1 MRRLLPLA
9 LLTLGAAPAPT
20 LADQAARLRAANA
33 EADAAEARSR
43 AFSAQASEERDAAAQ
58 ARAAEAAVA
67 ERIRASEAEIAAATA
82 RVAIVDRLLVAQRVR
97 LAERQEPILRLV
109 AALQGFARR
118 PAAAALL
125 QPGSLDDAVHVR
137 AVLGTLAPVIARR
150 TAEVRAEIA
159 RVRALQDD
167 TQLAANALRAGRGRL
182 QAERLALV
190 RMEGEHRLRS
200 QTLART
206 ALVESDRAIA
216 MGERARDLVDE
227 MARSGTIAAR
237 REDLAVLPG
246 PLPRP
251 DSESPQPRFATP
263 PYRLPVAGRVATGFG
278 EVGPNGVRSRGLTF
292 AVAPAAPVRAP
303 AAGHVV
309 FARPFRGYGNV
320 VILDH
325 GNGWSSALI
334 GLGRVAV
341 RPGASVAQGAPIGRA
356 ADGDQPRLS
365 VELRRRGVPIDL
377 AALL

>member
-1 MRRLLPLA
+1 M
-9 LLTLGAAPAPT
+9 
-20 LADQAARLRAANA
+20 
-33 EADAAEARSR
+33 
-43 AFSAQASEERDAAAQ
+43 
-58 ARAAEAAVA
+58 
-67 ERIRASEAEIAAATA
+67 
-82 RVAIVDRLLVAQRVR
+82 
-97 LAERQEPILRLV
+97 
-109 AALQGFARR
+109 
-118 PAAAALL
+118 
-125 QPGSLDDAVHVR
+125 
-137 AVLGTLAPVIARR
+137 APVIARQ
-150 TAEVRAEIA
+150 TAQVRAEIA
-159 RVRALQDD
+159 RVRTLQGDA
-167 TQLAANALRAGRGRL
+167 QLAANALRAGRARL
-182 QAERLALV
+182 QAERTALA

-237 REDLAVLPG
+237 REDLAALPG

-251 DSESPQPRFATP
+251 NQDTDDRQSRFAVP

-292 AVAPAAPVRAP
+292 AVQPGASVRAP
-303 AAGHVV
+303 AAGRVV

-325 GNGWSSALI
+325 GNGWSSALT
-334 GLGRVAV
+334 GLDRLTVRV
-341 RPGASVAQGAPIGRA
+341 GARVDQGAPVGSA
-356 ADGDQPRLS
+356 ANGDQPRLS